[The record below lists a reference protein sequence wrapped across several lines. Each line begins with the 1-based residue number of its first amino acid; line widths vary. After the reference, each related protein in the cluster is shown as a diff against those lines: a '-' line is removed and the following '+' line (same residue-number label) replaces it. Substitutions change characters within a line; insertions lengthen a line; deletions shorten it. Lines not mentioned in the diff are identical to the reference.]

1 MNNLLDKI
9 LKRYYE
15 DNNNKDN
22 AVDNANNQ
30 DNIVRLEIQ
39 EIRDLPYV
47 IQKQELQIFKEKA
60 ELIELSDNNR
70 DDSPTNIKNLL
81 KIIRVKTQEEHDL
94 IKAEN
99 KIVKEN
105 VAETSENVNTKNI
118 EIKDIIEENNEYI
131 TNFEDLVVEILKE
144 SLFTNYTED
153 YVFEVWFS
161 NIKDIIN
168 EMKQYELV
176 PTNIKVKK
184 DKIKFLT
191 NALQE
196 SSAVM
201 SENYLVFEEYM
212 QELIDDIKFEAG
224 EELANDLIHTIN
236 TNMLVPLSLVYV
248 DNIKTEEAEILYE
261 ALKSNLL
268 NLLTVFTSK
277 YLTQK
282 YIN

>member
-15 DNNNKDN
+15 DNNNKN
-22 AVDNANNQ
+22 NTVNNTNNQ
-30 DNIVRLEIQ
+30 DNNIKLEIQ
-39 EIRDLPYV
+39 EIKDLPYV
-47 IQKQELQIFKEKA
+47 IQKQELQVFKEKA
-60 ELIELSDNNR
+60 ELIELPDNIK
-70 DDSPTNIKNLL
+70 DESPTNIKNLL

-99 KIVKEN
+99 EIVKEN

-201 SENYLVFEEYM
+201 SENYFVFEEYM

-236 TNMLVPLSLVYV
+236 TNMLVPLSLVYI
-248 DNIKTEEAEILYE
+248 DNINTEEAEILYE

-277 YLTQK
+277 YLTQQ

>member
-15 DNNNKDN
+15 NNNADNN
-22 AVDNANNQ
+22 VNNINSQ
-30 DNIVRLEIQ
+30 DNNIKLEIQ
-39 EIRDLPYV
+39 EIKEMPYV
-47 IQKQELQIFKEKA
+47 VQKQELQVFREKA
-60 ELIELSDNNR
+60 ELIELSVNNK
-70 DDSPTNIKNLL
+70 DDSPTSVKNLL
-81 KIIRVKTQEEHDL
+81 KIIKIKTYEQQNTTANEERE
-94 IKAEN
+94 IVNENVTKIAEN
-99 KIVKEN
+99 NEQENDNIENTVKEN
-105 VAETSENVNTKNI
+105 N
-118 EIKDIIEENNEYI
+118 DYI

-153 YVFEVWFS
+153 YIFEVWFS

-176 PTNIKVKK
+176 PANIKVRK

-191 NALQE
+191 AALQE

-201 SENYLVFEEYM
+201 SENYLVFEDYM
-212 QELIDDIKFEAG
+212 QELIDDIKFEAS
-224 EELANDLIHTIN
+224 EEMANDLIHTIN
-236 TNMLVPLSLVYV
+236 TNILIPLSLIFI

-261 ALKSNLL
+261 ALKSNIL
-268 NLLTVFTSK
+268 NLLTVFASK
-277 YLTQK
+277 YLTQQ

>member
-15 DNNNKDN
+15 NNNADNN
-22 AVDNANNQ
+22 VNNIDSQ
-30 DNIVRLEIQ
+30 DNNIKLEIQ
-39 EIRDLPYV
+39 EIKEMPYV
-47 IQKQELQIFKEKA
+47 VQKQELQVFREKA
-60 ELIELSDNNR
+60 ELIELSANNK
-70 DDSPTNIKNLL
+70 DDSPTSVKNLL
-81 KIIRVKTQEEHDL
+81 KIIRIKTYEQQDTTANEE
-94 IKAEN
+94 KE
-99 KIVKEN
+99 IVNEN
-105 VAETSENVNTKNI
+105 VT
-118 EIKDIIEENNEYI
+118 EIAENNEQENDNIENTVNENNDYI

-176 PTNIKVKK
+176 PANIKVRK

-191 NALQE
+191 AALQE

-201 SENYLVFEEYM
+201 SENYLVFEDYM
-212 QELIDDIKFEAG
+212 QELIDDIKFEAS
-224 EELANDLIHTIN
+224 EEMANDLIHTIN
-236 TNMLVPLSLVYV
+236 TNMLIPLSLIFI

-261 ALKSNLL
+261 ALKSNIL
-268 NLLTVFTSK
+268 NLLTVFASK
-277 YLTQK
+277 YLTQQ

>member
-15 DNNNKDN
+15 NNNADNN
-22 AVDNANNQ
+22 VNNIDSQ
-30 DNIVRLEIQ
+30 DNNIKLEIQ
-39 EIRDLPYV
+39 EIKEMPYV
-47 IQKQELQIFKEKA
+47 VQKQELQVFREKA
-60 ELIELSDNNR
+60 ELIELSANNK
-70 DDSPTNIKNLL
+70 DDSPTSVKNLL
-81 KIIRVKTQEEHDL
+81 KIIRIKTYEQQDTTANEE
-94 IKAEN
+94 KE
-99 KIVKEN
+99 IVNEN
-105 VAETSENVNTKNI
+105 VT
-118 EIKDIIEENNEYI
+118 EIAENNEQENDNIENTVNENNDYI

-176 PTNIKVKK
+176 PANIKVRK

-191 NALQE
+191 AALQE

-201 SENYLVFEEYM
+201 SENYLVFEDYM
-212 QELIDDIKFEAG
+212 QELIDDIKFEAS
-224 EELANDLIHTIN
+224 EEMANDLIHTIN
-236 TNMLVPLSLVYV
+236 TNMLIPLSLIFI

-261 ALKSNLL
+261 ALKSNIL
-268 NLLTVFTSK
+268 NLLTVFVSK
-277 YLTQK
+277 YLTQQ